1 MARLNLNCR
10 PNLTWLI
17 TGFVC
22 YKSDITG
29 VTTEAGT
36 AYPSGSHEF
45 NHGFQSDSCCSIF
58 SFMCRS
64 GFVLFRFAILLSVF
78 PFTASDYL
86 MGLSRSW
93 SYSSWIYNYLSIQ
106 CPSPLMLWV
115 RISIRARCTTLCDKA
130 WQWLATGLWF
140 SPGPLVSSTNKTDRN
155 DITEILLKV
164 VLNTINQTNKQP
176 KLNDFTL
183 IRLDIFISFGLCY
196 DRYVCK
202 VSYINVFCLIK
213 LV

>member
-1 MARLNLNCR
+1 MLLLKQEL
-10 PNLTWLI
+10 LTLPDHM
-17 TGFVC
+17 
-22 YKSDITG
+22 S
-29 VTTEAGT
+29 
-36 AYPSGSHEF
+36 
-45 NHGFQSDSCCSIF
+45 SIMVF
-58 SFMCRS
+58 SRIPVAQFLVLCVVFCRS